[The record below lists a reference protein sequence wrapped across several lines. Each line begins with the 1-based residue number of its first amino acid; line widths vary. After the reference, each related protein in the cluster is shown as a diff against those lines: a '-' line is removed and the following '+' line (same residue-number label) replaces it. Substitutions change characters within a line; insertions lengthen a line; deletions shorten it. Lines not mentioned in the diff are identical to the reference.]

1 MRFAAK
7 SEQGKRI
14 QNEDQ
19 LFIPTRPGDVSLA
32 VVADGM
38 GGHNAGSTA
47 STLAVEVLVEQLR
60 KGGIEPIEDRILAAL
75 EAANA
80 AVYQH
85 ALENPNCRGMG
96 TTMVLALAFK
106 SKYVAANVGDSR
118 LYFFDGQGLTQI
130 SHDHSYVAQLVAAGQ
145 ITPEQAMHHPRR
157 NIITRALG
165 TRQAEQADL
174 FRGEWKQGDMLLLCS
189 DGLYGVLDDREMA
202 RILREEPDLDAACE
216 QLVRNALYGGTT
228 DNVSVVLIRNEEGK

>member
-1 MRFAAK
+1 M
-7 SEQGKRI
+7 
-14 QNEDQ
+14 
-19 LFIPTRPGDVSLA
+19 
-32 VVADGM
+32 
-38 GGHNAGSTA
+38 
-47 STLAVEVLVEQLR
+47 EQLR

-118 LYFFDGQGLTQI
+118 LYFFDGQALTQI

-145 ITPEQAMHHPRR
+145 ITPEQAMYHPRR

-174 FRGEWKQGDMLLLCS
+174 FRGEWKQGICF
-189 DGLYGVLDDREMA
+189 
-202 RILREEPDLDAACE
+202 CF
-216 QLVRNALYGGTT
+216 VRMGYMGCWTT
-228 DNVSVVLIRNEEGK
+228 GRWPGSCGRAGSGRRV